1 MIGIDKVLQLFDDT
15 YNEQSLKVNEYAIRF
30 ITEDGRVRTMRCKKR
45 LKAPKQGLQKP
56 TSERGKMKYN
66 LKRNG
71 NMLVE
76 DVETNEPRT
85 IKPAMLFEIKTE
97 KGWEAIYH

>member
-15 YNEQSLKVNEYAIRF
+15 YNEQTLKVNEYQIRF

-45 LKAPKQGLQKP
+45 LKAPKQGLRKP
-56 TSERGKMKYN
+56 LEARGKIKYH
-66 LKRNG
+66 LQRNG
-71 NMLVE
+71 NLLVE
-76 DVETNEPRT
+76 DLETNEPRT